1 MRNRSDAEKQCI
13 NWQHWAREAY
23 IEAEWCLKRRLPKVA
38 ISNQTSAAQ
47 FSRAARMILFEIIG
61 AEPEE

>member
-1 MRNRSDAEKQCI
+1 MRKRSDAEKQCMD
-13 NWQHWAREAY
+13 WQHWSREAY
-23 IEAEWCLKRRLPKVA
+23 IEAEWCLKRRMPRFA